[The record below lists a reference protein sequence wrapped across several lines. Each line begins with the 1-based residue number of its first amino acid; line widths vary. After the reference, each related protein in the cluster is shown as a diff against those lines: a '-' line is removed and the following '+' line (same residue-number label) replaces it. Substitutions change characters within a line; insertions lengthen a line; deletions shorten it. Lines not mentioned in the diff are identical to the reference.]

1 MRVAQACESNAEYFS
16 AIDECVPISILGTSR
31 SLLNTFTMSSPCTG
45 GEMATQAQI
54 DGMRYCNVLYFGL
67 NITFNDPG
75 ADFSAFFDITTL
87 LGVYTFQ
94 FM

>member
-1 MRVAQACESNAEYFS
+1 
-16 AIDECVPISILGTSR
+16 
-31 SLLNTFTMSSPCTG
+31 
-45 GEMATQAQI
+45 MATQAQI
-54 DGMRYCNVLYFGL
+54 DGMRFCNIVNHGL